1 MKKTKVKEEVLKM
14 KFEEVYD
21 RFQKKKLTT
30 EEASELLRIVQQFF
44 CKFIS
49 PSISGVLVLQV
60 QIFSFRSPILMNLHQ
75 DSRYKS

>member
-30 EEASELLRIVQQFF
+30 EEASELLGI
-44 CKFIS
+44 
-49 PSISGVLVLQV
+49 SIST
-60 QIFSFRSPILMNLHQ
+60 FYRKR
-75 DSRYKS
+75 DRYAEEGF